1 MKVLHVIPDVNGG
14 GASKGA
20 YRIHQAVRTQG
31 VQSEFLV
38 LKKNRGATGVHL
50 GYPAWRAW
58 LEHKRYKAREVKL
71 GKQLS
76 DFSTSNPALHSFG
89 LISHGLLP
97 YINQCD
103 ADIVHLHWIIHML
116 TIDEIGQIK
125 KPLVWTF
132 ADMWP
137 FCGGEHYVLDDSPQ
151 ARFRVGYLANNQP
164 PYEQGPDYNRFAW
177 ERKQR
182 FWNDQVFHIAT
193 CSQWLAD
200 CAKSSPLFSK
210 SHIEAINYPL
220 DTAVFRP
227 SPQHEARLHFGLPLD
242 KKIILAGAT
251 GGVNTLYKGGDLLHA
266 AIVHLAKQN
275 RSDLV
280 IALFGENPNSTTSNW
295 PIPVHRLGA
304 IHDELVLAKLY
315 AAADV
320 FVMPSRQEAFGQVAS
335 EAQACGI
342 PAITFAH
349 GGPMDIVE
357 HQVTGWLAKPFDAE
371 HLALG
376 ICYLIDQKSRGVD
389 LSTAARM
396 RAVKLFNL
404 DWIGQKYCQLYE
416 MSLLNNL

>member
-20 YRIHQAVRTQG
+20 YRIHKAVQAQG

-38 LKKNRGATGVHL
+38 LKKNRGDANAQL
-50 GYPAWRAW
+50 AYPAWRVW
-58 LEHKRYKAREVKL
+58 LERKRYKARER
-71 GKQLS
+71 QLNSEMS

-97 YINQCD
+97 FINRSN

-116 TIDEIGQIK
+116 TIEEIGQIN
-125 KPLVWTF
+125 KPIVWTF

-137 FCGGEHYVLDDSPQ
+137 ICGGEHYVLDDSPQ
-151 ARFRVGYLANNQP
+151 ARFRVGYLSDNQP
-164 PYEQGPDYNRFAW
+164 SFEQGPDYNRLAW
-177 ERKQR
+177 ERKRQCWR
-182 FWNDQVFHIAT
+182 NQQFYIAP

-200 CAKSSPLFSK
+200 CAKASPLFSN

-220 DTAVFRP
+220 DTTIFCP
-227 SPQHEARLHFGLPLD
+227 SPRRDARLHFGLPDD

-251 GGVNTLYKGGDLLHA
+251 GGVNTLYKGGDLLQA
-266 AIVHLAKQN
+266 ALSHLAQRN

-280 IALFGENPNSTTSNW
+280 VVLFGEGANTSSGDW
-295 PIPVHRLGA
+295 PIPAYRLGA
-304 IHDELVLAKLY
+304 IHDEKSLARLY
-315 AAADV
+315 AASDV

-342 PAITFAH
+342 PTVSFAH
-349 GGPMDIVE
+349 GGPLDIVE
-357 HQVTGWLAKPFDAE
+357 HQVTGWLAQPFDAAD
-371 HLALG
+371 LAQG
-376 ICYLIDQKSRGVD
+376 IDYLLDQQNHGANFAA
-389 LSTAARM
+389 AARM

-404 DWIGQKYCQLYE
+404 DWIGQQYCQLYE
-416 MSLLNNL
+416 KCLTNHR